1 MTYPQSGEIIEPENA
16 NSLSPSMVLS
26 HADAYS
32 VAFLPDGNRVIL
44 LGAAG
49 LSAFDLSQAG
59 SEFARAESLSIP
71 MVVSQPSLM
80 NIARDSAI
88 VAWVDNDK
96 SIDVWNF
103 TDPEGARTLADFD
116 VPVTGMALSPDG
128 ERITVSTYDNV
139 LRTWESNFGE
149 SPKEW
154 RAPSWLINL
163 SYSPDKKYVGG
174 ADPGSFRVFIFDAE
188 NGKVQRTLEWL
199 NSASPVLYGAYF
211 SPDWKYIA
219 WIARGSAQ
227 IMELESGKYGPL
239 LNHEDF
245 INAVAWSPD
254 GRLLTVATAAT
265 VNGNMVPVVIL
276 WDALS
281 GDQLSSLS
289 QSAPIVSMAF
299 SPDGKRLAILDDNGE
314 LQMLSIK

>member
-139 LRTWESNFGE
+139 LRTWESTFGE